1 MINSNAQMLSLALK
15 LQRRRTASFLGLL
28 MTTLIIMLKMN
39 DLFVNNLFP
48 GGEPPFLCFSKE
60 REQRKEPGNA
70 PSAKASR
77 AGNFRVFFLRKPYP
91 N

>member
-1 MINSNAQMLSLALK
+1 MTKSLAADAS
-15 LQRRRTASFLGLL
+15 ASFLSLL

-48 GGEPPFLCFSKE
+48 CGEPPFLCFSKE

-70 PSAKASR
+70 
-77 AGNFRVFFLRKPYP
+77 NFRVFFLRKPYP